1 VPQSVGVRIGYRDQD
16 GPLAIA
22 HRGGAGLAAENTLTA
37 FSRSY
42 ALGLRCLETD
52 VRITADGEL
61 LAFHDATLRRVA
73 GVRGRVAGRRLAE
86 LTDLHAL
93 GSGALLPLAALLTA
107 FPDARF
113 IIDVKDRACVEPLAA
128 LLRDTGAAARV
139 CAAGAWDSWLV
150 ELRARVGPELT
161 TALSWRALARL
172 VASSRPAR
180 RQVLPGDGAGCYAH
194 VPLRFG
200 RVPVFADDLVHR
212 AHDSGVKVVVWTVNE
227 PATMH
232 RLLDA
237 GVDGVITDRPDLL
250 REVLISR
257 GQWRA
262 PETYGSSVPEPD
274 LAS

>member
-1 VPQSVGVRIGYRDQD
+1 MDVRIGYRNQA

-22 HRGGAGLAAENTLTA
+22 HRGGAGLAAENTLAA

-61 LAFHDATLRRVA
+61 LAFHDATLRRVT
-73 GVRGRVAGRRLAE
+73 GVRGRVAGRPLAE
-86 LTDLHAL
+86 LAELPAL
-93 GSGALLPLAALLTA
+93 GGGGLLPLAALLAA
-107 FPDARF
+107 FPDTRF

-150 ELRARVGPELT
+150 DLRARVGPELT

-194 VPLRFG
+194 VPLRVG
-200 RVPVFADDLVHR
+200 RVPVFADDLVRR
-212 AHDSGVKVVVWTVNE
+212 AHDSGVKLVVWTVNE
-227 PATMH
+227 PAVMH

-262 PETYGSSVPEPD
+262 PDTYGSSVPEPD

>member
-1 VPQSVGVRIGYRDQD
+1 VPIGYRDER

-22 HRGGAGLAAENTLTA
+22 HRGGAGLAAENTLAA

-42 ALGLRCLETD
+42 ALGLRWLETD
-52 VRITADGEL
+52 VRMTADGQL
-61 LAFHDATLRRVA
+61 LAFHDATLRRVT
-73 GVRGRVAGRRLAE
+73 GLRGRVGGRSLAQ
-86 LTDLHAL
+86 LRGLGAL
-93 GSGALLPLAALLTA
+93 GGGELLPLDALLAA
-107 FPDARF
+107 FPDGRF
-113 IIDVKDRACVEPLAA
+113 IIDVKERACVEPLAA
-128 LLRDTGAAARV
+128 LLRTSGAAARV
-139 CAAGAWDSWLV
+139 CAAGAWDSWLL

-180 RQVLPGDGAGCYAH
+180 QRTLPEDGAGCYAH

-200 RVPVFADDLVHR
+200 RIRVFADDLVHR
-212 AHDSGVKVVVWTVNE
+212 AHDSGVKVIVWTVND

-237 GVDGVITDRPDLL
+237 GVDGVITDRPDVL
-250 REVLISR
+250 REVLIAR
-257 GQWRA
+257 GQWHA
-262 PETYGSSVPEPD
+262 PETYGATVPEPD